1 MSQKCYRAFHADIW
15 QALRMSEEVWTVV
28 QILAWQWIYSD
39 TWRRSYLCILTCSI
53 YKINFQQLTL
63 ISKANTLLFFFSP
76 SERCKNCAD
85 QCSISHSTQQ
95 HANTHP
101 FRHDLCGLQ
110 LLFCTVNPSFSR
122 CQDTSFNLLP
132 GCQHNNRWGWFTVVS
147 FNYQPWE
154 PKVFLRVRV
163 AIHFKDNYF

>member
-39 TWRRSYLCILTCSI
+39 TWRRSYLGILTCSI

-63 ISKANTLLFFFSP
+63 ISKANTLFKKCVKIALINAPFHIAH
-76 SERCKNCAD
+76 N
-85 QCSISHSTQQ
+85 STQQ

-154 PKVFLRVRV
+154 PKVFLRVRM